1 MSQPVILCLDDEKIV
16 TDTLITQLANAF
28 GEDFYFEA
36 ASEVD
41 EAWEILEEL
50 EAEGQP
56 LALVISDWLMPQCKG
71 DVFLAEVN
79 ARWPDLPLIMLSGQ
93 ADEEA
98 IHRLETD
105 IPFFTFLKKPWN
117 RDELVNLIRQKT
129 QRQPQ

>member
-16 TDTLITQLANAF
+16 TDTLITQLTNAF

-79 ARWPDLPLIMLSGQ
+79 ARWSDIPLIMLSGQ

-98 IHRLETD
+98 IRRLETD
-105 IPFFTFLKKPWN
+105 IPFFTSLKKPWN
-117 RDELVNLIRQKT
+117 RDELVRLIRQKT
-129 QRQPQ
+129 QHQLH